1 MLEVNDRIK
10 PSEYA
15 LRGAREYWLQQGEP
29 SRKSQAKQWY
39 EDKKA
44 KRGTITKVYNNGFA
58 DSYDILW
65 DDGSISSCLTNM
77 VVKAE

>member
-1 MLEVNDRIK
+1 MNVGDRIK

-15 LRGAREYWLQQGEP
+15 LRSSRDYWLAQGEP

-44 KRGTITKVYNNGFA
+44 KRGTITRVYHNGFA
-58 DSYDILW
+58 NSYDISW
-65 DDGSISSCLTNM
+65 DDGSNSSCLTNM
-77 VVKAE
+77 VVKAD